1 MKSLTCV
8 SLVCLTLQ
16 LSWVAQAQFPNPK
29 YETDPQCKQIELE
42 GMRTSVSGQVAETLL
57 IQKAEPVWKHH
68 VPMEARVTGTVVIV
82 YQIGKKGKVLCP
94 RIVSGPK
101 LLQQPALNGLLRYRY
116 KPYLLGGK
124 PVIVRTEISIPVTS
138 GEQ

>member
-1 MKSLTCV
+1 
-8 SLVCLTLQ
+8 
-16 LSWVAQAQFPNPK
+16 
-29 YETDPQCKQIELE
+29 
-42 GMRTSVSGQVAETLL
+42 
-57 IQKAEPVWKHH
+57 
-68 VPMEARVTGTVVIV
+68 MEARVTGTVVIV